1 VPSAEQYEATLAAQR
16 ISLHLQQRSDA
27 IWAAVQA
34 EAAAVGGVIPDS
46 ARADLLQEV
55 ANLVESPTVV
65 RWGSPGAVWL
75 EEELHSFSPG
85 SRAGCEQPPARLQS
99 LP

>member
-1 VPSAEQYEATLAAQR
+1 MPSAEHYEATLAAQR

-34 EAAAVGGVIPDS
+34 EAAAVGGAIPGS
-46 ARADLLQEV
+46 ARADLLLEV

-65 RWGSPGAVWL
+65 RCGHGLLGWAGWVGLAGAVL
-75 EEELHSFSPG
+75 PG
-85 SRAGCEQPPARLQS
+85 
-99 LP
+99 